1 VRIDIRDLKH
11 SVGDHRTESFSEP
24 VGALSLGDDE
34 VRFPEPAQVKADLF
48 NTGDGILADVDVKAE
63 AELDCSRCLK
73 TFRVPLKVHFREEF
87 RPESAA
93 PAVAEGPKPQSP
105 RQQRARAEE
114 EPEEEESGEI
124 YSTYTGDEIDL
135 SQSVEENLFLNLP
148 MKPLCRPDCKG
159 LCPQCGHDL
168 NEGPCTCEEPVT
180 DPRLAGLR
188 ELWEQRNNKH

>member
-1 VRIDIRDLKH
+1 MRIDIRDLKH

-34 VRFPEPAQVKADLF
+34 VRFPEPAQVRADLF

-63 AELDCSRCLK
+63 AELECSRCLK
-73 TFRVPLKVHFREEF
+73 PFRVPLKVHYREEF

-93 PAVAEGPKPQSP
+93 PAVAEGPKPQNP
-105 RQQRARAEE
+105 RHQRARAEE

-168 NEGPCTCEEPVT
+168 NEGPCTCEEPIT